1 MSNKLLFQYHPF
13 LSANEKKNGLLMPM
27 IIKKTMTNNTKH
39 ILQELHTVS

>member
-27 IIKKTMTNNTKH
+27 IIKKTNNKNDK
-39 ILQELHTVS
+39 